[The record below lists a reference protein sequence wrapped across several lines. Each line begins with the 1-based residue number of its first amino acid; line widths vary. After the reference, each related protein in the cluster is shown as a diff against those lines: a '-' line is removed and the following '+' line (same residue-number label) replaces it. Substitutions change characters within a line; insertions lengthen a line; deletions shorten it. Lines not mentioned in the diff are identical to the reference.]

1 MAAAKASASAVNATT
16 PDEYTAKFATL
27 SFALKGADL
36 MLEDSWQTLPGIKGK
51 PIKNNV
57 GPVFFQ
63 YGLTITQGNKK
74 KVSYS
79 VKWTGVNISDARVT
93 RGPEEGDDY
102 YVSCMTSLVS
112 SLSSICLQVEA
123 TLGQGVLE
131 TTGDEEQAGQLPLA
145 RQHEII
151 KHLRL
156 AIEPHRL
163 TSVGGT
169 QARTTK
175 DFISHLR
182 VHLTGNAVL
191 NRQDR
196 SNQPLKVRVLTCIS
210 TSHVHQLPSYK
221 SRHIDGYYLRLPLVL
236 ARQVGSRRV
245 AIAKGHCQRPGTAKP
260 CVRPKQMIRGNVL
273 TNVFDNLG

>member
-102 YVSCMTSLVS
+102 YV
-112 SLSSICLQVEA
+112 EA

-196 SNQPLKVRVLTCIS
+196 SNQPLKLD
-210 TSHVHQLPSYK
+210 K
-221 SRHIDGYYLRLPLVL
+221 SAV
-236 ARQVGSRRV
+236 V
-245 AIAKGHCQRPGTAKP
+245 A
-260 CVRPKQMIRGNVL
+260 
-273 TNVFDNLG
+273 